1 MRVFVTGSAG
11 LLGSHI
17 AERLKASGHDVVALV
32 RPTSDLGFLGR
43 LGAELVEGDL
53 LAPGTYRDALRRCG
67 AVVHAAALVTQPAGW
82 EAYREVNVQGTRL
95 VLEAAASAGVRRA
108 LHVST
113 VAVYGGLGGRWRR
126 IAEDAPTDAPL
137 AQREVYAR
145 SKRMAEDVAWG
156 LHRAGALDVR
166 LIRPCLVYGERD
178 RIVLP
183 RLARY
188 LRMPVTLI
196 VGRGTNPLPVV
207 YAGNVA
213 DGAVLA
219 LVRREAS
226 GRAYN
231 LASDFPVT
239 QREFLA
245 MVARGLGTRPRFL
258 HVPFAAA
265 YALGW
270 LWHATGVRGG
280 SCRRVSLT
288 PRAIALMAR
297 PNPFASDRARQELG
311 WTPRVGP
318 AEAIRRAVD
327 WYVNER
333 GDGGAE
339 VAERCAIR

>member
-1 MRVFVTGSAG
+1 MRVFVTGSTG

-43 LGAELVEGDL
+43 IGAELVEGDL
-53 LAPGTYRDALRRCG
+53 LAPETYRDALGRCG

-82 EAYREVNVQGTRL
+82 EAYREVNVQGTRV
-95 VLEAAASAGVRRA
+95 VLEAAANAGVRGA

-113 VAVYGGLGGRWRR
+113 VAVYGGLGGLGGLGGRWRR

-166 LIRPCLVYGERD
+166 VIRPCLVYGERD

-183 RLARY
+183 RMARY

-219 LVRREAS
+219 LVRPEAS

-231 LASDFPVT
+231 LASDFPVA
-239 QREFLA
+239 QKEFLA
-245 MVARGLGTRPRFL
+245 MLARGLGTRPRFV

-270 LWHATGVRGG
+270 LWHATGVRGVRGG
-280 SCRRVSLT
+280 SRRRVRLT

-297 PNPFASDRARQELG
+297 PNPFVSDRARQELG
-311 WTPRVGP
+311 WTPRVRP

-333 GDGGAE
+333 GDG
-339 VAERCAIR
+339 